1 MLNKVASNTV
11 MAIVLAL
18 SAIFVSVSAV
28 EAQDQTALY
37 RFKPV
42 LAQTTTSPVYDGFE
56 ST

>member
-42 LAQTTTSPVYDGFE
+42 LAQTT
-56 ST
+56 